1 MNCSVCSEKT
11 RSNGIATQ
19 VFRRDGLTVTITGIP
34 AVAICPHCGNAV
46 LDWEVA
52 QQVEDLVQP
61 LFEWTKTHTLSKP
74 VISITFPEMHAL
86 AA

>member
-1 MNCSVCSEKT
+1 MICSVCSEKT
-11 RSNGIATQ
+11 RSEGIATQ

-52 QQVEDLVQP
+52 QQV
-61 LFEWTKTHTLSKP
+61 KP
-74 VISITFPEMHAL
+74 IISITFPETQAL